1 MEGIKKR
8 IFYIF
13 LALHVIFWTL
23 LQLLRNVISLD
34 SMEAI
39 QWGELLSFG
48 TNKHPPLSGWLMAG
62 FYNLLGKHEILIYL
76 LGQLCL
82 LVGFIFVYK
91 LAKFFMT
98 KEKAFCA
105 TMVLEFCFYYTYY
118 IYVNSYN
125 CNVLLMGLVP
135 VVIYYFYKSVS
146 QNKTLD
152 WITFGITSGLAFL
165 GKYQIVFVFLGMLL
179 YLLISD
185 REQFKKSGMYLAI
198 LTGSIVILPHVI
210 WLFKNDFFSFTYM
223 LDRTASETHNM
234 PLILVKLS
242 HITYPIKF
250 IGDQI
255 LAVLPCVGVYL
266 FLIFQ
271 SVSNLSLPDKE
282 EKNFIMKFK
291 NFALDKVDIS
301 SKKSIFLLC
310 IGIIPILFHSIMG
323 LITGSRVPG
332 IWGSIMVSFVGVL
345 LFYFIP
351 IKFNKDS
358 YTYFVKWCYFGLF
371 ASLITVGIFGIL
383 QTKYFIAYPTSKTMT
398 DFDKL
403 WDEKTNNS
411 PLKYVAGDI
420 KHCFHFKFY
429 HSDHP
434 TVILE
439 TFGHKN
445 PWVDHEDIIKSGAI
459 VVGEDEADVI
469 QRTKEAII
477 LLPNDY
483 KITPEKY
490 TMSVCNKIGKC
501 EENEFFYTIIPPA
514 K

>member
-1 MEGIKKR
+1 
-8 IFYIF
+8 
-13 LALHVIFWTL
+13 
-23 LQLLRNVISLD
+23 
-34 SMEAI
+34 
-39 QWGELLSFG
+39 
-48 TNKHPPLSGWLMAG
+48 
-62 FYNLLGKHEILIYL
+62 
-76 LGQLCL
+76 
-82 LVGFIFVYK
+82 
-91 LAKFFMT
+91 
-98 KEKAFCA
+98 
-105 TMVLEFCFYYTYY
+105 
-118 IYVNSYN
+118 
-125 CNVLLMGLVP
+125 
-135 VVIYYFYKSVS
+135 
-146 QNKTLD
+146 
-152 WITFGITSGLAFL
+152 
-165 GKYQIVFVFLGMLL
+165 
-179 YLLISD
+179 
-185 REQFKKSGMYLAI
+185 
-198 LTGSIVILPHVI
+198 
-210 WLFKNDFFSFTYM
+210 
-223 LDRTASETHNM
+223 
-234 PLILVKLS
+234 
-242 HITYPIKF
+242 
-250 IGDQI
+250 
-255 LAVLPCVGVYL
+255 
-266 FLIFQ
+266 
-271 SVSNLSLPDKE
+271 
-282 EKNFIMKFK
+282 
-291 NFALDKVDIS
+291 
-301 SKKSIFLLC
+301 
-310 IGIIPILFHSIMG
+310 
-323 LITGSRVPG
+323 
-332 IWGSIMVSFVGVL
+332 MVSFVGVL

-411 PLKYVAGDI
+411 PLKYVTGDMGY
-420 KHCFHFKFY
+420 CFHFKFY
-429 HSDHP
+429 HPNHP